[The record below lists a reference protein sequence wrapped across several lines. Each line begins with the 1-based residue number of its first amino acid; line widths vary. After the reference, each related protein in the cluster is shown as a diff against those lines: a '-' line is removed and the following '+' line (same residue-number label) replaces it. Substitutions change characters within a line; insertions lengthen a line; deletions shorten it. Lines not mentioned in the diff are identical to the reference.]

1 MTCDNLSSVLDALSI
16 LAWSRIS
23 KVGGRISMTMCPY
36 DLHWQTPPGA
46 DDA

>member
-1 MTCDNLSSVLDALSI
+1 MACDNLSSVLDALSI
-16 LAWSRIS
+16 VAWLRIS
-23 KVGGRISMTMCPY
+23 EVGGRIPMTMCPY